1 MYEFTPFKKT
11 DKLSFESFIQFPRE
25 LLDREEY
32 KILSPKAM
40 LLYSILTDRLELSF
54 KQIESNKKIQ
64 FYDSLGII
72 SILLFI
78 IGWIL
83 YSNLGII
90 IALIFEIIA
99 LILAIISSK
108 KEKNI
113 FSTIGIV
120 ASTILTVIMIILLI
134 SSGIFNNVGDDAL
147 INKSLQIQQ
156 NSMM

>member
-1 MYEFTPFKKT
+1 MSK
-11 DKLSFESFIQFPRE
+11 S
-25 LLDREEY
+25 
-32 KILSPKAM
+32 KI
-40 LLYSILTDRLELSF
+40 
-54 KQIESNKKIQ
+54 
-64 FYDSLGII
+64 LGII

-83 YSNLGII
+83 HSKLGII

-99 LILAIISSK
+99 LILAIISGK

-120 ASTILTVIMIILLI
+120 VSTILIVIIIILLI
-134 SSGIFNNVGDDAL
+134 SGGISNSTGDDAL

>member
-1 MYEFTPFKKT
+1 MNSVSK
-11 DKLSFESFIQFPRE
+11 
-25 LLDREEY
+25 Y
-32 KILSPKAM
+32 KI
-40 LLYSILTDRLELSF
+40 
-54 KQIESNKKIQ
+54 
-64 FYDSLGII
+64 LGII

-113 FSTIGIV
+113 RYRCFYY
-120 ASTILTVIMIILLI
+120 
-134 SSGIFNNVGDDAL
+134 FNCHNDKLAN
-147 INKSLQIQQ
+147 IWWYI
-156 NSMM
+156 

>member
-1 MYEFTPFKKT
+1 MNSVSK
-11 DKLSFESFIQFPRE
+11 
-25 LLDREEY
+25 Y
-32 KILSPKAM
+32 KI
-40 LLYSILTDRLELSF
+40 
-54 KQIESNKKIQ
+54 
-64 FYDSLGII
+64 LGII

-120 ASTILTVIMIILLI
+120 ASTILTVIMISLLI
-134 SSGIFNNVGDDAL
+134 SGGIFINVGDDAL

>member
-1 MYEFTPFKKT
+1 MNRVSK
-11 DKLSFESFIQFPRE
+11 
-25 LLDREEY
+25 Y
-32 KILSPKAM
+32 KI
-40 LLYSILTDRLELSF
+40 
-54 KQIESNKKIQ
+54 
-64 FYDSLGII
+64 LGII

-113 FSTIGIV
+113 FSTIGII
-120 ASTILTVIMIILLI
+120 ASTSLTVIMIILLI
-134 SSGIFNNVGDDAL
+134 SGGIFNNVGDDAL

>member
-1 MYEFTPFKKT
+1 MSK
-11 DKLSFESFIQFPRE
+11 
-25 LLDREEY
+25 Y
-32 KILSPKAM
+32 KI
-40 LLYSILTDRLELSF
+40 
-54 KQIESNKKIQ
+54 
-64 FYDSLGII
+64 LGII

-90 IALIFEIIA
+90 IALTFEIIA

-113 FSTIGIV
+113 FSTIGII
-120 ASTILTVIMIILLI
+120 ASTSLTVIMIILLI
-134 SSGIFNNVGDDAL
+134 SGGIFNNVGDDAL

-156 NSMM
+156 NSMT

>member
-1 MYEFTPFKKT
+1 MNSVSK
-11 DKLSFESFIQFPRE
+11 
-25 LLDREEY
+25 Y
-32 KILSPKAM
+32 KI
-40 LLYSILTDRLELSF
+40 
-54 KQIESNKKIQ
+54 
-64 FYDSLGII
+64 LGII

-120 ASTILTVIMIILLI
+120 ASTILTVIMISLLI
-134 SSGIFNNVGDDAL
+134 SGCIFNNVGDDAL

>member
-25 LLDREEY
+25 LLNREEY
-32 KILSPKAM
+32 KVLSPNAM

-64 FYDSLGII
+64 FYDALGII

>member
-1 MYEFTPFKKT
+1 MLNKKGGMN
-11 DKLSFESFIQFPRE
+11 KVSK
-25 LLDREEY
+25 Y
-32 KILSPKAM
+32 KI
-40 LLYSILTDRLELSF
+40 
-54 KQIESNKKIQ
+54 
-64 FYDSLGII
+64 LGII

-120 ASTILTVIMIILLI
+120 ASTILIVIMIFLLI
-134 SSGIFNNVGDDAL
+134 AGGVFNSAGEDAL
-147 INKSLQIQQ
+147 RNKSLQIQQ
-156 NSMM
+156 NSIT

>member
-1 MYEFTPFKKT
+1 MSK
-11 DKLSFESFIQFPRE
+11 
-25 LLDREEY
+25 Y
-32 KILSPKAM
+32 KI
-40 LLYSILTDRLELSF
+40 
-54 KQIESNKKIQ
+54 
-64 FYDSLGII
+64 LGII

-90 IALIFEIIA
+90 IALTFEIIA

-113 FSTIGIV
+113 FSTIGII

-134 SSGIFNNVGDDAL
+134 SGGIFNNVGDDAL

-156 NSMM
+156 NSMT

>member
-1 MYEFTPFKKT
+1 MNSVSK
-11 DKLSFESFIQFPRE
+11 
-25 LLDREEY
+25 Y
-32 KILSPKAM
+32 KI
-40 LLYSILTDRLELSF
+40 
-54 KQIESNKKIQ
+54 
-64 FYDSLGII
+64 LGII

-78 IGWIL
+78 IGCIL

-120 ASTILTVIMIILLI
+120 ASTILTVIMISLLI
-134 SSGIFNNVGDDAL
+134 SGGIFNNVGDDAL

>member
-1 MYEFTPFKKT
+1 MNSVSK
-11 DKLSFESFIQFPRE
+11 
-25 LLDREEY
+25 Y
-32 KILSPKAM
+32 KI
-40 LLYSILTDRLELSF
+40 
-54 KQIESNKKIQ
+54 
-64 FYDSLGII
+64 LGII
-72 SILLFI
+72 SLLLFI

-120 ASTILTVIMIILLI
+120 ASTILTVIMISLLI
-134 SSGIFNNVGDDAL
+134 SGGIFNNVGDDAL

>member
-1 MYEFTPFKKT
+1 MSK
-11 DKLSFESFIQFPRE
+11 
-25 LLDREEY
+25 Y
-32 KILSPKAM
+32 KI
-40 LLYSILTDRLELSF
+40 
-54 KQIESNKKIQ
+54 
-64 FYDSLGII
+64 LGII

-83 YSNLGII
+83 YSKLGII

-99 LILAIISSK
+99 LILAITSSK

-113 FSTIGIV
+113 FSNIGLV
-120 ASTILTVIMIILLI
+120 AATILTVIMIILLI
-134 SSGIFNNVGDDAL
+134 SGGISNSVGDDAL

>member
-1 MYEFTPFKKT
+1 MSK
-11 DKLSFESFIQFPRE
+11 
-25 LLDREEY
+25 Y
-32 KILSPKAM
+32 KI
-40 LLYSILTDRLELSF
+40 
-54 KQIESNKKIQ
+54 
-64 FYDSLGII
+64 LGII

-134 SSGIFNNVGDDAL
+134 SGDIFNNVGDDAL

>member
-1 MYEFTPFKKT
+1 MNRVSK
-11 DKLSFESFIQFPRE
+11 
-25 LLDREEY
+25 Y
-32 KILSPKAM
+32 KI
-40 LLYSILTDRLELSF
+40 
-54 KQIESNKKIQ
+54 
-64 FYDSLGII
+64 LGII

-90 IALIFEIIA
+90 IALTFEIIA

-113 FSTIGIV
+113 FSTIGII

-134 SSGIFNNVGDDAL
+134 SGGIFNNVGDDAL

-156 NSMM
+156 NSMT

>member
-1 MYEFTPFKKT
+1 MNRVSK
-11 DKLSFESFIQFPRE
+11 
-25 LLDREEY
+25 Y
-32 KILSPKAM
+32 KI
-40 LLYSILTDRLELSF
+40 
-54 KQIESNKKIQ
+54 
-64 FYDSLGII
+64 LGII

-134 SSGIFNNVGDDAL
+134 SGDIFNNVGDDAL

>member
-1 MYEFTPFKKT
+1 MNRVSK
-11 DKLSFESFIQFPRE
+11 
-25 LLDREEY
+25 Y
-32 KILSPKAM
+32 KI
-40 LLYSILTDRLELSF
+40 
-54 KQIESNKKIQ
+54 
-64 FYDSLGII
+64 LGII

-90 IALIFEIIA
+90 IALTFEIIA

-113 FSTIGIV
+113 FSTIGII
-120 ASTILTVIMIILLI
+120 ASTSLTVIMIILLI
-134 SSGIFNNVGDDAL
+134 SGGIFNNVGDDAL

-156 NSMM
+156 NSMT

>member
-1 MYEFTPFKKT
+1 MTNYTLQKGGMNKVS
-11 DKLSFESFIQFPRE
+11 K
-25 LLDREEY
+25 Y
-32 KILSPKAM
+32 KI
-40 LLYSILTDRLELSF
+40 
-54 KQIESNKKIQ
+54 
-64 FYDSLGII
+64 LGII

-83 YSNLGII
+83 YSKLGII

-113 FSTIGIV
+113 FSNIGLV

-134 SSGIFNNVGDDAL
+134 SGGISNSVGDNAL

-156 NSMM
+156 NSMK

>member
-1 MYEFTPFKKT
+1 MNRVSK
-11 DKLSFESFIQFPRE
+11 
-25 LLDREEY
+25 Y
-32 KILSPKAM
+32 KI
-40 LLYSILTDRLELSF
+40 
-54 KQIESNKKIQ
+54 
-64 FYDSLGII
+64 LGII

-90 IALIFEIIA
+90 IALIFEISA

-134 SSGIFNNVGDDAL
+134 SGGIFNNVGDDAL